1 MLETQRCAACKRPLS
16 RYNPDPLCSSCL
28 HAARYGP
35 DGAETPADSTGLTPV
50 WLWDSPPMRRAL
62 AGLDLAAMMVIFR
75 AATGLSQ
82 LELAQLLG
90 WSQST
95 VSLIEKGQ
103 RDTLFDIRELLRF
116 ARVVVMP
123 REALLPAILGR
134 PEAAAVRQGRRDA
147 PGSAA
152 TGHTG
157 PPGSCAP

>member
-16 RYNPDPLCSSCL
+16 RHNPDPRRSPCL

-90 WSQST
+90 WSLST
-95 VSLIEKGQ
+95 ASLIEKGQ

-116 ARVVVMP
+116 ARVFC
-123 REALLPAILGR
+123 
-134 PEAAAVRQGRRDA
+134 RDA